1 MWCQIQAYQGG
12 QCIDEE
18 DCPYKLQVSEP
29 LLCDLWNEIQLANTS
44 SFGSTPSSNF
54 SNLIGSATATNGEI
68 PYAECPYLTDA
79 NSVTACLLWCELRET
94 AQNENCTDPPVC
106 PYENATSPYNDQ
118 LCDLWSESEGL
129 KASGTSD
136 TTTPQENVT
145 CPYLEEPSFST
156 ELCSLWCEVQGLKN
170 NKVCQV
176 PCPYEGMPDGE
187 LFCQLWSE
195 LKDLSDTALVAALQ
209 ADPTGSFSVV
219 MPL

>member
-1 MWCQIQAYQGG
+1 MWSELKDLSDTALEAALQANPTGSFSVGPTPAPTYAVTCQYEDYPTNSTEICDLWCQIQAYQGG

-54 SNLIGSATATNGEI
+54 SNLIGNATATNGEI
-68 PYAECPYLTDA
+68 PFAECPYIMDA

-156 ELCSLWCEVQGLKN
+156 ELCLL
-170 NKVCQV
+170 
-176 PCPYEGMPDGE
+176 
-187 LFCQLWSE
+187 
-195 LKDLSDTALVAALQ
+195 
-209 ADPTGSFSVV
+209 
-219 MPL
+219 